1 MTAAAAAAPT
11 PKAAPRARPLRGKA
25 QRPATIEDWLAIP
38 EEKRAELINGRIVY
52 HAFPGPKHGFSQGDL
67 FAQLRPYS
75 RRGGGSGG
83 GSGGGGRAA
92 LGGWW
97 LSLEVDMKIGP
108 LGCRP
113 DVVGWRR
120 DKHPRAPELDAR
132 GVVTEIPD
140 FICEVLSNSTAR
152 YDQGEKRAAYFDAGV
167 AHYWLIDPT
176 HQTLTVLDRT
186 DLGYVVVRV
195 AGPGEAVHAA
205 PFEKVDVVVADLFM
219 DDEEP
224 SPAAETAPPTGPPAA
239 APGAKPRAR
248 PKQTRRR

>member
-1 MTAAAAAAPT
+1 
-11 PKAAPRARPLRGKA
+11 
-25 QRPATIEDWLAIP
+25 
-38 EEKRAELINGRIVY
+38 
-52 HAFPGPKHGFSQGDL
+52 
-67 FAQLRPYS
+67 
-75 RRGGGSGG
+75 
-83 GSGGGGRAA
+83 
-92 LGGWW
+92 
-97 LSLEVDMKIGP
+97 MKIGP

-176 HQTLTVLDRT
+176 HQTLTILDRT

-195 AGPGEAVHAA
+195 AGPGETVHAA

-224 SPAAETAPPTGPPAA
+224 SPAAETTPPARPA
-239 APGAKPRAR
+239 APAPGAKPRAR